1 MKPLRAL
8 FTGKGPLVSGTSVS
22 GKLIMAGFVLAASL
36 AAAPVGAVS
45 LLADYQGFDY
55 QPTKVG
61 PGFGDVGNT
70 YEVLSTVPQLGA
82 PLVFN
87 LGANQYTVVISGLTS
102 TSKVSLG
109 TYDIIGYAGGT
120 VSIYEDAIG
129 GGTPATYGI
138 NPANATA
145 PSTFIDGT
153 NILVGGLSGFQ
164 VVYDNATRT
173 GSFEG
178 NLTFSGGSQ
187 LGNIPVNQRA
197 GWTFAGVTGNS
208 PILPQGYLHQVDGS
222 IYLDNPV
229 AVQTTTWGSVKALY
243 AR

>member
-1 MKPLRAL
+1 MKAIRAI
-8 FTGKGPLVSGTSVS
+8 FSGAVV
-22 GKLIMAGFVLAASL
+22 MASL
-36 AAAPVGAVS
+36 WALPAGAVN

-55 QPTKVG
+55 EPTKVG
-61 PGFGDVGNT
+61 PNFGDVGNS

-102 TSKVSLG
+102 VSKLGLG
-109 TYDIIGYAGGT
+109 TYDIITYAGGT
-120 VSIYEDAIG
+120 VNVYEDPIG
-129 GGTPATYGI
+129 GGTAAAYGV

-153 NILVGGLSGFQ
+153 NILVGSLSSFQ

-178 NLTFSGGSQ
+178 NLTFTGGSQ
-187 LGNIPVNQRA
+187 LGNFPSNQRA

-208 PILPQGYLHQVDGS
+208 PITPTGYMHQVDGS

-229 AVQTTTWGSVKALY
+229 PVQATTWGAVKALY

>member
-1 MKPLRAL
+1 MNSVRNMVAGAVL
-8 FTGKGPLVSGTSVS
+8 F
-22 GKLIMAGFVLAASL
+22 ASL
-36 AAAPVGAVS
+36 WALPAGAVN

-55 QPTKVG
+55 EPTRVG
-61 PGFGDVGNT
+61 PNFGDVGNT

-87 LGANQYTVVISGLTS
+87 LGANQYTVVITGLTS
-102 TSKVSLG
+102 IAKLPLG
-109 TYDIIGYAGGT
+109 TYDVITYAGGT
-120 VSIYEDAIG
+120 VNVYEDAIG
-129 GGTPATYGI
+129 GGTAATYGI
-138 NPANATA
+138 TPPNATA
-145 PSTFIDGT
+145 PASFIDGT
-153 NILVGGLSGFQ
+153 NILVGTLSSFQ

-178 NLTFSGGSQ
+178 NLTFTGGSQ
-187 LGNIPVNQRA
+187 IGNFPTNQRS

-208 PILPQGYLHQVDGS
+208 PITPKDYLHQVDGS